1 MAKAKPR
8 SRSLIHPCSR
18 YLFGARNVLLH
29 APNVILCCMHAID
42 RVSAACW
49 MPAFSYSCVLVCVR
63 ASACVSVC
71 LFVCGVR
78 LHVFGM
84 RQQPAPVRPT
94 RPAGFTNEPTR
105 EITRAAISAALG
117 GIKAAVAATID
128 ENVAPSDTSDTPK
141 ASRGVVKP
149 TPKVAVPPVSASINT
164 PKPPLSISRP
174 TAASA
179 AKSAAKADSTPRAA
193 ASSSKAAMA
202 DAATPAASCTK
213 GTPNSAGAKTA
224 KRSSLGGKTPT
235 VTMTCRCEA
244 LDMLEEYG
252 ESIERSFQDGNV
264 SLNASQD
271 KSSEVDSSQFSAA
284 ANSSG
289 EGNQFGSPAAVGV
302 PQATTLVFS
311 ATKLLPDLTGTSVLA
326 ARSPKLRTPPHTSGK
341 VKVST
346 LGDRLLCVGVDE
358 CDRWARAHGVALAR
372 CHLQRA
378 GLTLGADSP
387 SPLSVCCWITGC
399 SQDAQL
405 CEQAEERVL
414 CGPPQRDSIL
424 GLGLK

>member
-1 MAKAKPR
+1 MHLIVFVQLVRCQHSHILA
-8 SRSLIHPCSR
+8 SLC
-18 YLFGARNVLLH
+18 A
-29 APNVILCCMHAID
+29 
-42 RVSAACW
+42 
-49 MPAFSYSCVLVCVR
+49 CVR
-63 ASACVSVC
+63 LCLSVC
-71 LFVCGVR
+71 LWVWRVLLLDFGV
-78 LHVFGM
+78 

-117 GIKAAVAATID
+117 GMKGTVAVTID
-128 ENVAPSDTSDTPK
+128 ENMAPSDTSATPK
-141 ASRGVVKP
+141 ASGGVVKP
-149 TPKVAVPPVSASINT
+149 TPKVAVPPVSASTNT
-164 PKPPLSISRP
+164 PKPPLSVSRP

-179 AKSAAKADSTPRAA
+179 AKSAAKAAGTPRAA

-202 DAATPAASCTK
+202 DAATPAASCSK

-224 KRSSLGGKTPT
+224 TRSSLGGKTPT

-252 ESIERSFQDGNV
+252 ESIERSFNDGNV

-302 PQATTLVFS
+302 PQATTTLVFS
-311 ATKLLPDLTGTSVLA
+311 ATKLVPDLTGTSVLA
-326 ARSPKLRTPPHTSGK
+326 ARSPKLRTPPQTSGK

-346 LGDRLLCVGVDE
+346 LGKCLLCVGV
-358 CDRWARAHGVALAR
+358 CDRPGRMVLLLR
-372 CHLQRA
+372 DVIC
-378 GLTLGADSP
+378 
-387 SPLSVCCWITGC
+387 SV
-399 SQDAQL
+399 L
-405 CEQAEERVL
+405 V
-414 CGPPQRDSIL
+414 
-424 GLGLK
+424 